1 MPSFPG
7 VDFLDFDSLLS
18 DEEKLARQT
27 ARQFV
32 DDEIMPIIE
41 QYNREGK
48 FPVQLVPQMAEL
60 GLFGASLKGY
70 GCAGMS
76 NVEYGLVTQE
86 LERGDSGL
94 RSFISVQ
101 SALVMYPIH
110 AFGSDAQKDKWLPLL
125 QQGKAIGCFGLT
137 EPQFGSNP
145 GGMLTRAV
153 KKGDSYILNGEKMW
167 ITNGSISDVAVIW
180 AKTEDDKIRGF
191 LVEKGTPGYKAWDV
205 HGKYSL
211 RASVT
216 SGLAMT
222 DCKIPATNLLPGV
235 EGLKGPLSCLNQ
247 ARYGIGWG
255 AIGAAMA
262 CYDSALTYAK
272 QRKQFNNKPIAS
284 HQLVQE
290 KLVWMINEITKAQL
304 LALQVGKLKDHGRV
318 HPSHISMLKMNN
330 VWMAL
335 ETARMARQILGANGI
350 VDDYPIMRHMNNLE
364 SVITYEGTHDIH
376 KLIIGER
383 ITGIA
388 GFRAALLIMIA
399 LLLFAPRPSC
409 AADPATVKPKI
420 RAVTAF
426 VRIDR
431 AHYKEQIQDTLNFL
445 RHAKSAFEKSGYEVQ
460 TIRITTQ
467 PFPEYTRGLSEEET
481 LAFFREYDA
490 LAIKEGF
497 DASIGPAMMKDTDDP
512 REAELLA
519 KILANAKT
527 LEGSVFIGGED
538 GIH

>member
-1 MPSFPG
+1 MPAFSG
-7 VDFLDFDSLLS
+7 VDYLDFDSLLT

-32 DDEIMPIIE
+32 DEQILPIIE
-41 QYNREGK
+41 ECNREGK
-48 FPVQLVPQMAEL
+48 FPHQLVPQLGEL
-60 GLFGASLKGY
+60 GFFGANLKGY

-94 RSFISVQ
+94 RSFVSVQ
-101 SALVMYPIH
+101 SALVMYPIS
-110 AFGSDAQKDKWLPLL
+110 AYASDAQKDKWLPLL

-153 KKGDSYILNGEKMW
+153 RKGDSYVLNGEKMW
-167 ITNGSISDVAVIW
+167 ITSGSIADVAVIW
-180 AKTEDDKIRGF
+180 AKCEDDKIRGF
-191 LVEKGTPGYKAWDV
+191 LVEKGTPGFKAWDV
-205 HGKYSL
+205 HGKWSL

-222 DCKIPATNLLPGV
+222 DCKIPAENLLPGV

-262 CYDSALTYAK
+262 CYDTALRYAK
-272 QRKQFNNKPIAS
+272 ERKQFDNKPIAS

-290 KLVWMINEITKAQL
+290 KLVWMITEITKAQF
-304 LALQVGKLKDHGRV
+304 LALQVGRLMDQGRV

-335 ETARMARQILGANGI
+335 ETARRARGILGANGI

-364 SVITYEGTHDIH
+364 SVSTYEGTHDIH

-383 ITGIA
+383 ITGI
-388 GFRAALLIMIA
+388 
-399 LLLFAPRPSC
+399 
-409 AADPATVKPKI
+409 PAY
-420 RAVTAF
+420 F
-426 VRIDR
+426 
-431 AHYKEQIQDTLNFL
+431 
-445 RHAKSAFEKSGYEVQ
+445 
-460 TIRITTQ
+460 
-467 PFPEYTRGLSEEET
+467 
-481 LAFFREYDA
+481 
-490 LAIKEGF
+490 
-497 DASIGPAMMKDTDDP
+497 
-512 REAELLA
+512 
-519 KILANAKT
+519 
-527 LEGSVFIGGED
+527 
-538 GIH
+538 